1 MTFKLMIKTHN
12 ITGLKYLCVTSKDD
26 YGSYSGSGHYWKSHI
41 KTHGKDIFTELL
53 GTYQTK
59 EELRDAAILASAKYD
74 VVESSEWANL
84 IPETGY
90 DYDGITRKGWFGWY
104 ESLSDEE
111 IQIRNANI
119 SLKVKERISNTDPNI
134 ISAQNRK
141 QRLNISKEAAKIR
154 KTKIQDVYNT
164 GKHDALFK
172 RYSEERTGGN
182 NPCAKIIMINKIQYA
197 CIKDAVHA
205 LNLTRAVIS
214 RRIKSDH
221 AQWSEWN
228 YV

>member
-26 YGSYSGSGHYWKSHI
+26 YELYPGSGSYWRSHI
-41 KTHGKDIFTELL
+41 KAHGKDIHTEIL
-53 GTYQTK
+53 GIYNTK
-59 EELRDAAILASAKYD
+59 EELRDAGILASAKYD
-74 VVESSEWANL
+74 VVESDKWANL

-104 ESLSDEE
+104 ESLSEEE
-111 IQIRNANI
+111 ILNRNANI
-119 SLKVKERISNTDPNI
+119 SLKVKERISNTDPSI
-134 ISAQNRK
+134 ISERNTKR
-141 QRLNISKEAAKIR
+141 RLNISEEAAKIR
-154 KTKIQDVYNT
+154 KQKIQDAYNT

-182 NPCAKIIMINKIQYA
+182 NPCAKSIMINEIHYA

-221 AQWSEWN
+221 TQWSEWN